1 MRGGVQVTDGA
12 LMERLQA
19 TLPSLS
25 RLGAVVRFDLGADG
39 APVLVARGGKAV
51 FEAESDAD
59 ADCTI
64 RITQDNLYKLLD
76 GKLDPMLGYTLG
88 KIRVAGSLGVAM
100 KLIGALG

>member
-1 MRGGVQVTDGA
+1 MSVIDEGLVEKF
-12 LMERLQA
+12 ERL
-19 TLPSLS
+19 LPGLA

-39 APVLVARGGKAV
+39 APVLDARGGKAV
-51 FEAESDAD
+51 LSEEGGED

-64 RITQDNLYKLLD
+64 KITRDNLFRLID

-88 KIRVAGSLGVAM
+88 KIRVAGSMGVAM

>member
-1 MRGGVQVTDGA
+1 MSVIDEGLVEKFEKLLPA
-12 LMERLQA
+12 LA
-19 TLPSLS
+19 

-39 APVLVARGGKAV
+39 APVLDARGGKAILS
-51 FEAESDAD
+51 EEGGDD

-64 RITQDNLYKLLD
+64 KITRDNLLRLID

-88 KIRVAGSLGVAM
+88 KIRVAGSMGVAM

>member
-1 MRGGVQVTDGA
+1 MDDGS
-12 LMERLQA
+12 LMDRLQTTTPA
-19 TLPSLS
+19 LS

-39 APVLVARGGKAV
+39 APVLDARGGKAV
-51 FEAESDAD
+51 FAEESDAE

-64 RITQDNLYKLLD
+64 KITRDNLVKLLD